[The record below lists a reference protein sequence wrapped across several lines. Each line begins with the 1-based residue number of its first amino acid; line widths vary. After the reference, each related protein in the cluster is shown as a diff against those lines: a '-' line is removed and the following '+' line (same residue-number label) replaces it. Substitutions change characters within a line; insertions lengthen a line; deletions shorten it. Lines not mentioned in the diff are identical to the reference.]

1 MVDGVLCFAIFV
13 KHNSQPTAMKIF
25 PAELIK
31 AIDQYTIDNEPI
43 SAIELM
49 ERAAIAITNRI
60 MTLYPDTATEFAI
73 FAGSGNNGGDGL
85 ATARLLA
92 ESGYKVQVYAIQ
104 TTSNETAERNANLGR
119 LVPSDSLSIEALRE
133 NEVVP
138 YLNPDVVVVDAL
150 FGSGLNRPLD
160 GFNKQIVEYIN
171 DSGCVTIA
179 IDMPS
184 GLMSEDN
191 AENDTDAT
199 IRASYTVTLQ
209 MPKLSLLLPENDAF
223 VGELSIVPIGLS
235 AKALEGFPS
244 NMFYVTSSMAAKM
257 LYKRRRFAH
266 KGTFGHCYLIAG
278 SQQML
283 GAAILASKACMRS
296 GSGLLTTHIPHG
308 CQTPINISIPEVIIE
323 LDSDSERFTKH
334 SSVMAFDAIG
344 VGPGIG
350 VNQTTIAALA
360 NLLVDAKRMPLVIDA
375 DGLNIISYNKELLRA
390 IPKFAILTPHPK
402 EFERLAGG
410 WNNDL
415 EKIQLLLRFAKEL
428 SVYVV
433 LKGANTVIASP
444 DGKLWFASV
453 GNPGMATAGS
463 GDVLTG
469 IILSL
474 LGQGYSPEEA
484 SILGVYLHGS
494 AGDIAAGEMGQE
506 SLIASDIITN
516 IGNAFKSLWS
526 IRNS

>member
-1 MVDGVLCFAIFV
+1 
-13 KHNSQPTAMKIF
+13 MKIF

-43 SAIELM
+43 PAIELM
-49 ERAAIAITNRI
+49 ERASVAIANRI
-60 MTLYPDTATEFAI
+60 MVLFPDTITEFAI
-73 FAGSGNNGGDGL
+73 FAGTGNNGGDGL
-85 ATARLLA
+85 AIARLLA
-92 ESGYKVQVYAIQ
+92 DSGYKVMVYSIQ
-104 TTSNETAERNANLGR
+104 TTASESTERNFNLNR
-119 LVPSDSLSIEALRE
+119 LIPSDNLTVETLKE

-138 YLNPDVVVVDAL
+138 YLNPEIIVVDAL
-150 FGSGLNRPLD
+150 FGTGLTRPLD

-171 DSGCVTIA
+171 DSGCTTVA
-179 IDMPS
+179 VDMPS

-191 AENDTDAT
+191 TENNTESI
-199 IRASYTVTLQ
+199 IRATYTITLQ
-209 MPKLSLLLPENDAF
+209 MPKLSLLLPENDVF

-235 AKALEGFPS
+235 SKALEGFPS
-244 NMFYVTSSMAAKM
+244 NMFYVTNVMASKM

-266 KGTFGHCYLIAG
+266 KGTFGHCYLVAG
-278 SQQML
+278 SKQML
-283 GAAILASKACMRS
+283 GAAILASKACMRT
-296 GSGLLTTHIPHG
+296 GSGLLTTHIPLG
-308 CQTPINISIPEVIIE
+308 CQDPINISIPEVIVE
-323 LDSDSERFTKH
+323 LDSDNDRFTQH
-334 SSVMAFDAIG
+334 SSLTAFDAIG
-344 VGPGIG
+344 VGPGLG
-350 VNQTTIAALA
+350 VNQLTMAAFA
-360 NLLVDAKRMPLVIDA
+360 NLLADAKRMPLVIDA
-375 DGLNIISYNKELLRA
+375 DGLNIIAYNKELLRS

-410 WNNDL
+410 WNNDM
-415 EKIQLLLRFAKEL
+415 EKIKLLLRFAKEF

-433 LKGANTVIASP
+433 LKGANTVIGSP
-444 DGKLWFASV
+444 DGKLWFASA

-494 AGDIAAGEMGQE
+494 AGDLAALEVGQE
-506 SLIASDIITN
+506 SLIASDIISN
-516 IGNAFKSLWS
+516 IGKSFKALWS